1 MNKEIINQ
9 VFNDDTMVSIFEEF
23 TEVICEGCNDKDC
36 SLAMKIGHF
45 FKEIESQPAS
55 LFVLKLK
62 ILKEIKNIKKQEE
75 QKETEQ
81 TKQEINYEEVK
92 KMFESGE
99 LDNMFKNNHNLLAEL
114 KDYIYNKTN
123 ANTSK

>member
-1 MNKEIINQ
+1 MDKELINK

-45 FKEIESQPAS
+45 FKEIESLPAS
-55 LFVLKLK
+55 IFVFKLK
-62 ILKEIKNIKKQEE
+62 VIKELKKLAKGEQEE
-75 QKETEQ
+75 TKQ
-81 TKQEINYEEVK
+81 TKQDINYDEVK
-92 KMFESGE
+92 KIFENGE
-99 LDNMFKNNHNLLAEL
+99 LNSMFKNNQNLLAEF

>member
-36 SLAMKIGHF
+36 SLAMKIWHF
-45 FKEIESQPAS
+45 FKEIESLPAPI
-55 LFVLKLK
+55 FVFKLK
-62 ILKEIKNIKKQEE
+62 VIKELKKLAKEEQEE
-75 QKETEQ
+75 TKQ
-81 TKQEINYEEVK
+81 TKQDINYEEVK

>member
-9 VFNDDTMVSIFEEF
+9 VFNDDTMVSVFEEF
-23 TEVICEGCNDKDC
+23 TEVICECCNDKDC

-45 FKEIESQPAS
+45 FKEIESLPVPT
-55 LFVLKLK
+55 FVLKLK
-62 ILKEIKNIKKQEE
+62 VIKELKKLAKGEQEE
-75 QKETEQ
+75 TKQ
-81 TKQEINYEEVK
+81 TKQNINYEEVK
-92 KMFESGE
+92 KMFDSGE
-99 LDNMFKNNHNLLAEL
+99 LDNMFKNNSDLLAQF

>member
-45 FKEIESQPAS
+45 FKEIESLPAPI
-55 LFVLKLK
+55 FVFKLK
-62 ILKEIKNIKKQEE
+62 VIKELKKLAKEEQEE
-75 QKETEQ
+75 TKQ
-81 TKQEINYEEVK
+81 TKQDINYEEVK

>member
-1 MNKEIINQ
+1 MDKELINK
-9 VFNDDTMVSIFEEF
+9 VFNDATIVAVFEEF
-23 TEVICEGCNDKDC
+23 TDVVCEGCNDKDC

-81 TKQEINYEEVK
+81 TKQDINYEEVK

-99 LDNMFKNNHNLLAEL
+99 LDNMFKNNSDLLTQF

>member
-45 FKEIESQPAS
+45 FKEIESLPAS
-55 LFVLKLK
+55 IFVFKLK
-62 ILKEIKNIKKQEE
+62 VIKELKKLAKGEQEE
-75 QKETEQ
+75 
-81 TKQEINYEEVK
+81 TKQTQDINYEEVK

-99 LDNMFKNNHNLLAEL
+99 LDNIFKNNSDLLTQF